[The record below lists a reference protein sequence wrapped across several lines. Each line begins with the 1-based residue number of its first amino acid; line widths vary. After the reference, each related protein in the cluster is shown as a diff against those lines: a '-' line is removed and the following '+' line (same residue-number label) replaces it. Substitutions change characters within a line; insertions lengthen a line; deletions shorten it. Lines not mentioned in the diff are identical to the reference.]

1 MSFITSKKLWSRVG
15 IVGMMLLNGCA
26 YLDQYSIN
34 DQDESAGI
42 DNPASTS
49 PDMSTSQPPA
59 SDGFDTSVYHTVQP
73 GETLYGIATRY
84 GVNFRDI
91 ASFNG
96 IAAPYAISPGQRL
109 LVSAPI
115 DNTPAQ
121 PPATTHPVDVGTPSS
136 EPSVIVRD
144 HRNETSAPYTPPPMN
159 TGSENYHTVQ
169 RGEGLYSIAKRYGYT
184 FKQVAAWNN
193 IPPPYSL
200 SVGQRLIV
208 SAPQASYTPAPTY
221 TPPPAAYTPPPVNTA
236 ADYHAVRAGDTLYS
250 ISRLYGRS
258 VGDIARWNSLTP
270 PYNLSVGQSLLVS
283 DATGPT
289 TIAAPAV
296 AVPTVPA
303 TDVGTHTVVRG
314 DTLYNISRR
323 YGRSVGDIASLNN
336 LAPPYSLSL
345 GQVLRVS
352 AGSSSLSRT
361 GYRQQHVGT
370 VRAPA
375 TTVTFHSVRSGESL
389 ASVAAM
395 YGLTTHELAIWN
407 GIGSPYTVYPG
418 QRLYIVPPY

>member
-34 DQDESAGI
+34 DQDESVGI

-49 PDMSTSQPPA
+49 PDMSTTQPP

-91 ASFNG
+91 ANFNG

-121 PPATTHPVDVGTPSS
+121 PPATTHPVDVGSPSS
-136 EPSVIVRD
+136 EPTVIVRD
-144 HRNETSAPYTPPPMN
+144 HRNETTVPYTPPPAN
-159 TGSENYHTVQ
+159 TGNEMYHTVQ
-169 RGEGLYSIAKRYGYT
+169 RGEGLYSIAKRYGYN

-208 SAPQASYTPAPTY
+208 SAPQTSATPAPTY
-221 TPPPAAYTPPPVNTA
+221 TPAPVAPAPYTPPPC
-236 ADYHAVRAGDTLYS
+236 
-250 ISRLYGRS
+250 
-258 VGDIARWNSLTP
+258 
-270 PYNLSVGQSLLVS
+270 
-283 DATGPT
+283 
-289 TIAAPAV
+289 
-296 AVPTVPA
+296 
-303 TDVGTHTVVRG
+303 
-314 DTLYNISRR
+314 
-323 YGRSVGDIASLNN
+323 
-336 LAPPYSLSL
+336 
-345 GQVLRVS
+345 
-352 AGSSSLSRT
+352 
-361 GYRQQHVGT
+361 
-370 VRAPA
+370 
-375 TTVTFHSVRSGESL
+375 
-389 ASVAAM
+389 
-395 YGLTTHELAIWN
+395 
-407 GIGSPYTVYPG
+407 
-418 QRLYIVPPY
+418 